1 MYRGFLAQSKQDDA
15 AQSRVDAYLLRRK
28 LRQAYDSALAAVDT
42 NGFRLTDTAV
52 GTFVH
57 TAEVDSTQFYRKP
70 RISRADRKAG
80 FVRPFMN
87 RLVGTAAVG
96 QALSQGLPIEQWPA
110 LWEDELR
117 RFEAVRR
124 LYLLYSDE
132 RLYPAYEMYEPPR
145 IRK

>member
-1 MYRGFLAQSKQDDA
+1 MYKGFVAQSKQDDA

-28 LRQAYDSALAAVDT
+28 LRQAYDSALAGVDT

-52 GTFVH
+52 GTFVQ

-70 RISRADRKAG
+70 RISKSDRKAG

-96 QALSQGLPIEQWPA
+96 QALSQGMPIEQWPA

-132 RLYPAYEMYEPPR
+132 RLYPAYETYEPPR